1 MDDYLKF
8 LSSESG
14 SAEDNST
21 STCAASSLQ
30 DTNGI
35 PLPTH
40 IAVGVRVMQTLY
52 GLLILFFGSL
62 LNGLV
67 IFLIVKY
74 RKLRTVTF
82 SIALQISLSDFVQT
96 FVFAIPLIV
105 NNAAGYWA
113 LGYILCIITASLTQI
128 FFVLRSFLIFVFF
141 MDIFFSVFTPF
152 LHCKYSYRTAL
163 VVCPVSWCSSV
174 GLAILLLPGVLD
186 CYMLTPALLCDM
198 VPKCNSCEIFLGIFV
213 AVFYVPVSIIPVFL
227 FIPLYL
233 KGRKHRKQV
242 QQKQPTKTT
251 SALAD
256 EWKALKTFVYL
267 FVAFILVS
275 ILPTSTIFIAKY
287 LFGDIGFNLATI
299 ASLNMWSFPVVWDA
313 FVILRNKNIQEVLI
327 KFKEKIIKY
336 CRKNPATIGNVE
348 ARRRHE

>member
-1 MDDYLKF
+1 
-8 LSSESG
+8 
-14 SAEDNST
+14 
-21 STCAASSLQ
+21 
-30 DTNGI
+30 
-35 PLPTH
+35 
-40 IAVGVRVMQTLY
+40 MQTLY

-82 SIALQISLSDFVQT
+82 SIAIQISLSDFIQT

-113 LGYILCIITASLTQI
+113 LGYILCIITAFFNQF
-128 FFVLRSFLIFVFF
+128 FFVLHSFLIFVFF
-141 MDIFFSVFTPF
+141 MDIFFYVFTPF
-152 LHCKYSYRTAL
+152 LYGKYSYRTAL
-163 VVCPVSWCSSV
+163 VICALSWCSSV

-198 VPKCNSCEIFLGIFV
+198 VPKCNSCGIFLGIFV

-233 KGRKHRKQV
+233 KGRKYRKDV
-242 QQKQPTKTT
+242 QQKQPTKAT
-251 SALAD
+251 SVLAD

-267 FVAFILVS
+267 FVAFILVAFCQP
-275 ILPTSTIFIAKY
+275 LLY
-287 LFGDIGFNLATI
+287 L
-299 ASLNMWSFPVVWDA
+299 
-313 FVILRNKNIQEVLI
+313 
-327 KFKEKIIKY
+327 
-336 CRKNPATIGNVE
+336 
-348 ARRRHE
+348 

>member
-1 MDDYLKF
+1 MDDYGV
-8 LSSESG
+8 LSSGSG
-14 SAEDNST
+14 SAKDNST
-21 STCAASSLQ
+21 LTCAASSLQ
-30 DTNGI
+30 DTNGL
-35 PLPTH
+35 PFPTH
-40 IAVGVRVMQTLY
+40 MAIGVRVMQTLY

-82 SIALQISLSDFVQT
+82 SIALQISLSDFIQT

-113 LGYILCIITASLTQI
+113 LGYILCIITGFLTQI
-128 FFVLRSFLIFVFF
+128 LVVLRSFLIFVFF
-141 MDIFFSVFTPF
+141 MDIFFYVFTPF
-152 LHCKYSYRTAL
+152 LYGKYSYRMAL
-163 VVCPVSWCSSV
+163 VICPLSWCSSV

-198 VPKCNSCEIFLGIFV
+198 APECNTCGIFLGIFV

-227 FIPLYL
+227 FVPLYL
-233 KGRKHRKQV
+233 KGRKYRKQV
-242 QQKQPTKTT
+242 QQKQPTKAT
-251 SALAD
+251 SVLAD

-287 LFGDIGFNLATI
+287 LFGDIGFNLAAI
-299 ASLNMWSFPVVWDA
+299 ASFNMWSFPVVWDG

-327 KFKEKIIKY
+327 KLKEKIMKY